1 MQGVMTDQQPQQLV
15 LDLPHRSALDLE
27 DFLISRSN
35 QAAIDLI
42 DGAVSWPNGAAL
54 VVGPQG
60 AGKSHLANVWRDKTQ
75 AVRIVASEASEDNVQ
90 SAVAGG
96 CVIVEDLDQGVRD
109 EAAVFHLL
117 NIARQGKALV
127 LLTSKLAPGE
137 LSIAL
142 PDLRSRVKAL
152 PMALIEPPDEAL
164 LRAVLVKLFADRQIA
179 VEPGVVGYLMVRMER
194 SMAAANAVVA
204 EIDRLGL
211 AMRRRVSKQLV
222 QAALTALEQRGN
234 RGQGQ

>member
-1 MQGVMTDQQPQQLV
+1 MTDQQPRQLV

-27 DFLISRSN
+27 DFLVSQSN
-35 QAAIDLI
+35 QVAIDLI
-42 DGAVSWPNGAAL
+42 DGAVTWPNGAAL
-54 VVGPQG
+54 VVGPTG
-60 AGKSHLANVWRDKTQ
+60 AGKSHLANVWRAKTQ
-75 AVRIVASEASEDNVQ
+75 ANRIVAREASEEVVQ
-90 SAVAGG
+90 AAVSGG
-96 CVIVEDLDQGVRD
+96 RVIVEDLDGGVRD

-117 NIARQGKALV
+117 NIARQGKAQV
-127 LLTSKLAPGE
+127 LLTSKLAPGD

-164 LRAVLVKLFADRQIA
+164 LRAVLVKLFADRQLV
-179 VEPGVVGYLMVRMER
+179 VEPGVVGFLIVRMER

-222 QAALTALEQRGN
+222 QAALSAIEVHDGHE
-234 RGQGQ
+234 GD

>member
-1 MQGVMTDQQPQQLV
+1 MTDQQPKQLV

-27 DFLISRSN
+27 DFLVSQSN
-35 QAAIDLI
+35 QSAIDLI
-42 DGAVSWPNGAAL
+42 DGVVAWPNGAAL
-54 VVGPQG
+54 VVGPEG

-75 AVRIVASEASEDNVQ
+75 ATRIVAAEASEEAVQ
-90 SAVAGG
+90 VAVGG
-96 CVIVEDLDQGVRD
+96 GRVIVEDLDFGVRD
-109 EAAVFHLL
+109 EAALFHLL
-117 NIARQGKALV
+117 NIAKQGKALA
-127 LLTSKLAPGE
+127 LFTSKLAPGD

-152 PMALIEPPDEAL
+152 PMATIEPPDEAL
-164 LRAVLVKLFADRQIA
+164 LSAVLVKLFADRQLV
-179 VEPGVVGYLMVRMER
+179 VEPGVVGYLIVRMER

-222 QAALTALEQRGN
+222 LAALSAVEQRCGHETD
-234 RGQGQ
+234 